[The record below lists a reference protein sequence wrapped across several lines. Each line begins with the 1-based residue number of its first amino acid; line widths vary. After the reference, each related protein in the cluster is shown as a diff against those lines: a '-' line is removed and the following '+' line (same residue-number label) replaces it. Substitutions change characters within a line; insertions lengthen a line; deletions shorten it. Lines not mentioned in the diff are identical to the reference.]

1 MFNKHTRIVPVVLV
15 SLLTLNKCN
24 ILHTSSVSV
33 VKFEQVNVCWE
44 IMVSD

>member
-15 SLLTLNKCN
+15 SLLTLNKFN
-24 ILHTSSVSV
+24 ILHTSSASV